1 MHQLERKVV
10 RLSALGWREG
20 PALARNI
27 ALEGPAES
35 GVESRAG
42 LATESGVEWT

>member
-1 MHQLERKVV
+1 MGSEEWTSEVERSGLESV
-10 RLSALGWREG
+10 
-20 PALARNI
+20 
-27 ALEGPAES
+27 LEGPAES